1 MRRAPLC
8 LYSLLGIALFA
19 CGARSSKSKS
29 PVADAETKRG
39 KDDLAPAI
47 AARLH
52 MSLEFAAVPR
62 EEPPQS
68 QISLVETNEMGSNT
82 RHNLGVFDG
91 ECKDVTVDVRATEP
105 EVFLAFHCQPF
116 AEQRGVLVHLLKR
129 RGRIVLLRAW
139 LGASKPT
146 FDEFDQIG
154 ELPPYR
160 SGVPVVSDY
169 DTATE

>member
-1 MRRAPLC
+1 
-8 LYSLLGIALFA
+8 
-19 CGARSSKSKS
+19 
-29 PVADAETKRG
+29 
-39 KDDLAPAI
+39 
-47 AARLH
+47 
-52 MSLEFAAVPR
+52 MSLEFEVVPR
-62 EEPPQS
+62 QTPPQS
-68 QISLVETNEMGSNT
+68 EISLVETNEMGSNT

-91 ECKDVTVDVRATEP
+91 ECKDVTVDVRASDP

-116 AEQRGVLVHLLKR
+116 GEQRGVLVHLLKR

-139 LGASKPT
+139 LGESKPT

-160 SGVPVVSDY
+160 SGVPVISDY

>member
-1 MRRAPLC
+1 MYPL
-8 LYSLLGIALFA
+8 LALTLVA
-19 CGARSSKSKS
+19 CGARSSTNNK
-29 PVADAETKRG
+29 ETG
-39 KDDLAPAI
+39 PDKDSMEEQVDNQIP
-47 AARLH
+47 ARLH
-52 MSLEFAAVPR
+52 MSLEFETVPR
-62 EEPPQS
+62 KSPPLT
-68 QISLVETNEMGSNT
+68 QISLVETNEMGSNS

-91 ECKDVTVDVRATEP
+91 DCKDVTFDVQADDP

-116 AEQRGVLVHLLKR
+116 ATQRGVLVHLLKR

-139 LGASKPT
+139 LGEAKPT

-169 DTATE
+169 STEEP